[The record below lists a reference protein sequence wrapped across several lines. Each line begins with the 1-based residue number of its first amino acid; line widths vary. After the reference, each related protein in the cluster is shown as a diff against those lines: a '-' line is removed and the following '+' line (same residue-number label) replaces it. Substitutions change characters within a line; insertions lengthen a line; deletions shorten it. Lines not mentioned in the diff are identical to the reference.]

1 MVFPVFALGSPCES
15 VPDFILPDTSGLT
28 PLELPAEFTAF
39 SRKPQT
45 APSESAISRF
55 QNAMESAE
63 KPHAEAVAKSLDA
76 PHPSE
81 DRRFFANTIV
91 SVEPHIIETQVEAPV
106 AVEKKPTFVVA
117 EPVTF
122 VASNQVA
129 DVEGKTVAIESKP
142 VVVAPE
148 KPVTVTF
155 EKPIVLPDDKSA
167 VVVTV
172 ERPAELVVD
181 KPAAPVATEKPVVV
195 TQENPIVVL
204 DDKPEVPV
212 VVERPAEVVVDKPI
226 VSVIAEKPVIVP
238 TEKPEVAAAAVT
250 VEPARSKS
258 VAASLDQPTNN
269 TIDKSLVET
278 DKPVVP
284 VVVERPAIP
293 GVVEKSAVAV
303 AVEGPAVV
311 VADDPVPLSV
321 KKPVETPPDKS
332 AAAPTEQLAPIASA
346 KPEPEIKLEIKPAVN
361 SDPKSEYKPA
371 VEPDD
376 DLVAEKPV
384 VLHAAVLPE
393 VAVAAPSVPQPNSD
407 MAVASARTVEIVA
420 AVEEIVAAVSEQ
432 IVVTPS
438 LVKGEGEVV
447 IKLKPT
453 VLDGSELKISAKD
466 NALSVVIAPSTPQIA
481 QLTTAAIPQL
491 ERALAEHMP
500 TFAFI
505 NVAVAKKGKLDETK

>member
-1 MVFPVFALGSPCES
+1 MGSPCGS

-63 KPHAEAVAKSLDA
+63 KPCAEAVAKPLDA

-129 DVEGKTVAIESKP
+129 DVEGKTVAVEPKP
-142 VVVAPE
+142 VVVVPE
-148 KPVTVTF
+148 KPVAVTP
-155 EKPIVLPDDKSA
+155 EKTIVLPDDKSA

-181 KPAAPVATEKPVVV
+181 KPAAPVAPETPV
-195 TQENPIVVL
+195 L
-204 DDKPEVPV
+204 
-212 VVERPAEVVVDKPI
+212 VERPDEVVVDKPI

-258 VAASLDQPTNN
+258 VAVSLDQPTDN

-284 VVVERPAIP
+284 VVVERPATP
-293 GVVEKSAVAV
+293 GVVEKSAVAI

-321 KKPVETPPDKS
+321 EKPVDTPPDKS
-332 AAAPTEQLAPIASA
+332 AAAPTEQPAPIASA
-346 KPEPEIKLEIKPAVN
+346 KPEPGIKLEIMPAVN

-376 DLVAEKPV
+376 GLVAEKPV

-420 AVEEIVAAVSEQ
+420 AVEEVVAAVSEQ

-466 NALSVVIAPSTPQIA
+466 NALSVVIAPSTPQVA

>member
-55 QNAMESAE
+55 QTAMESAE
-63 KPHAEAVAKSLDA
+63 KPYAEAVAKPLDA

-91 SVEPHIIETQVEAPV
+91 SVEPRIIETQVEAPV
-106 AVEKKPTFVVA
+106 AVE
-117 EPVTF
+117 
-122 VASNQVA
+122 
-129 DVEGKTVAIESKP
+129 SKP
-142 VVVAPE
+142 VVVVPE
-148 KPVTVTF
+148 KPVAVTP
-155 EKPIVLPDDKSA
+155 EKTIVLPDDKSA

-195 TQENPIVVL
+195 TQEKPIVVL

-212 VVERPAEVVVDKPI
+212 LVERPAEVVVDKPI

-238 TEKPEVAAAAVT
+238 SEKPEVAAAAVT

-258 VAASLDQPTNN
+258 VAVSLDQPTNN

-284 VVVERPAIP
+284 VVVERPATP
-293 GVVEKSAVAV
+293 GVVEKSAVAI
-303 AVEGPAVV
+303 AVDGPTVV
-311 VADDPVPLSV
+311 VVDKPIAVSV

-332 AAAPTEQLAPIASA
+332 AAAPTEQPAPIASA
-346 KPEPEIKLEIKPAVN
+346 KPEPGIKLEIKPAVN

-376 DLVAEKPV
+376 DLLAEKPV

-466 NALSVVIAPSTPQIA
+466 NALSVVIAPSTPQVA

>member
-39 SRKPQT
+39 SRKSQT

-55 QNAMESAE
+55 QTAMESAE
-63 KPHAEAVAKSLDA
+63 KPHAEAVAKPLDA

-91 SVEPHIIETQVEAPV
+91 SVEPRIIETQVEAPV

-148 KPVTVTF
+148 KPVAVTP

-181 KPAAPVATEKPVVV
+181 KPAAPVAPETPV
-195 TQENPIVVL
+195 L
-204 DDKPEVPV
+204 
-212 VVERPAEVVVDKPI
+212 VERPDEVVVDKPI

-258 VAASLDQPTNN
+258 VAVSLDQPTDN

-293 GVVEKSAVAV
+293 GVVEKSAVAI

-332 AAAPTEQLAPIASA
+332 AAAPTEQPAPIASA
-346 KPEPEIKLEIKPAVN
+346 KPEPEIKLEIMPAVN

-420 AVEEIVAAVSEQ
+420 AVEEVVAAVSEQ

-466 NALSVVIAPSTPQIA
+466 NALSVVIAPSTPQVA

>member
-45 APSESAISRF
+45 APLESAISRF

-63 KPHAEAVAKSLDA
+63 KPYAEAVAKPLDA

-91 SVEPHIIETQVEAPV
+91 SVEPHIIETDVETSI

-122 VASNQVA
+122 VASNQVS

-148 KPVTVTF
+148 KPVAVTL
-155 EKPIVLPDDKSA
+155 EKPIVLQDDKPA
-167 VVVTV
+167 VAVTV
-172 ERPAELVVD
+172 ERSAELVVD
-181 KPAAPVATEKPVVV
+181 KPAAPAATEKPV
-195 TQENPIVVL
+195 L
-204 DDKPEVPV
+204 
-212 VVERPAEVVVDKPI
+212 VERPDEVVVDKPI
-226 VSVIAEKPVIVP
+226 VSVIAEKPVIVS

-258 VAASLDQPTNN
+258 VAVSLDQPTDN

-278 DKPVVP
+278 DKPVLP

-293 GVVEKSAVAV
+293 GVVEKSTVAV
-303 AVEGPAVV
+303 PVDGPTVV
-311 VADDPVPLSV
+311 VVDKPIAVSV
-321 KKPVETPPDKS
+321 EKPAEIPPDKS
-332 AAAPTEQLAPIASA
+332 AAAPTEQPAPIASA
-346 KPEPEIKLEIKPAVN
+346 KPEPENKPEIKSAFDAELE
-361 SDPKSEYKPA
+361 SGHKPA

-376 DLVAEKPV
+376 DPVAEKPV
-384 VLHAAVLPE
+384 VLNAAVLPE

-466 NALSVVIAPSTPQIA
+466 NALSVVIAPSTPQVA

>member
-63 KPHAEAVAKSLDA
+63 KPHAEAVAKPLDA

-106 AVEKKPTFVVA
+106 AVE
-117 EPVTF
+117 
-122 VASNQVA
+122 
-129 DVEGKTVAIESKP
+129 SKP

-148 KPVTVTF
+148 KPVAVTP
-155 EKPIVLPDDKSA
+155 EKTIVLPDDKSA

-181 KPAAPVATEKPVVV
+181 KPAAPVAPETPV
-195 TQENPIVVL
+195 L
-204 DDKPEVPV
+204 
-212 VVERPAEVVVDKPI
+212 VERPDEVVVDKPI

-258 VAASLDQPTNN
+258 VAVSLDQPTDN

-293 GVVEKSAVAV
+293 GVVEKSAVAI

-311 VADDPVPLSV
+311 VVDDQVPLSV
-321 KKPVETPPDKS
+321 KKHVETPPDKS
-332 AAAPTEQLAPIASA
+332 AAAPTEQPAPIASA
-346 KPEPEIKLEIKPAVN
+346 KPEPETKLEIMPAVN

-466 NALSVVIAPSTPQIA
+466 NALSVVIAPSTPQVA
-481 QLTTAAIPQL
+481 QLAAAAIPQL